1 MIQDAGAHIAH
12 RAKRKTG
19 ESNARRKP
27 GEANGGRGDA
37 VSHTRPRA
45 TEKVVKHRG
54 GREDLVESGW
64 GYEPDQF
71 EYGQSDLTEDRRVP
85 VLITFPEGGHSRGQE
100 HSDSESGPAAA
111 GHDGCRSCPII
122 PQDERLELPLINGF
136 STYVEPDKLEQLADY
151 LPKGTSLTLNH
162 PIRYP
167 ELSQLIASEEFTLEA
182 VASGRVERLPN
193 IDKVWEQGFK
203 GQGQKI
209 VIIDSGIAPH
219 PDVKDKVVEW
229 VDFSKAKKAK
239 PLDEY
244 GHGTHVAGLA
254 AGTGVK
260 SNGEIVGIAPEAELV
275 GLRITT
281 VAEAIKALQWCVE
294 NKDAMNLK
302 VVNMSLGEVARR
314 GHKFDPWALA
324 VQKATEAG
332 LVVCVAAGNEG
343 PNPGSISTPG
353 IYPGAITV
361 GAYDSKGTPETSDD
375 TVWKNSSQ
383 GPTIDGLVKP
393 DVLAPGVSIF
403 GPLASGGALD
413 NAALPHRDKDYFAI
427 SGTSQATPMIAGL
440 SAILLQANPSLDAE
454 GIKAIL
460 KKASGPAPIHPAT
473 GKAAPDGAGLVD
485 AEKALQLALAG
496 RPEQAA
502 A

>member
-1 MIQDAGAHIAH
+1 MIQDATARIAH
-12 RAKRKTG
+12 RPATRAG
-19 ESNARRKP
+19 ESQARK
-27 GEANGGRGDA
+27 AQSAHQHKHA
-37 VSHTRPRA
+37 VSPTYLSQ
-45 TEKVVKHRG
+45 VDG
-54 GREDLVESGW
+54 
-64 GYEPDQF
+64 F
-71 EYGQSDLTEDRRVP
+71 EFGQSDLTEDRRVP
-85 VLITFPEGGHSRGQE
+85 VLITFPQTPVAGGA
-100 HSDSESGPAAA
+100 SDSDVDPGDFDC
-111 GHDGCRSCPII
+111 GDSCPLI

-136 STYVEPDKLEQLADY
+136 STYVEPDKLGALAEFF
-151 LPKGTSLTLNH
+151 PVGTKLSLNH

-167 ELSQLIASEEFTLEA
+167 ELGELIASDTSTEA
-182 VASGRVERLPN
+182 NAMGGRVERLPN
-193 IDKVWEQGFK
+193 IEKVWDKGFR
-203 GQGQKI
+203 GQGQRI
-209 VIIDSGIAPH
+209 VVIDSGIHPH
-219 PDVKDKVVEW
+219 PDLKDKIVEW
-229 VDFSKAKKAK
+229 VDFSKAKKAA

-244 GHGTHVAGLA
+244 GHGTHVAGVA
-254 AGTGVK
+254 AGSGVS
-260 SNGEIVGIAPEAELV
+260 SNGEISGIAPDAELV

-294 NKDAMNLK
+294 NKDEMNLK
-302 VVNMSLGEVARR
+302 VINMSLGEVARR

-361 GAYDSKGTPETSDD
+361 GAYDSKGTADMSDD

-383 GPTIDGLVKP
+383 GPTIDGVSKP

-403 GPLASGGALD
+403 GPLAPGSGLD
-413 NAALPHRDKDYFAI
+413 NAALPHRGSDYFAI

-440 SAILLQANPSLDAE
+440 AALLLQANPELDAE
-454 GIKAIL
+454 GIKAIMR
-460 KKASGPAPIHPAT
+460 KASGEPPIHPAS

-485 AEKALQLALAG
+485 AAKALKLAQASAKKSAAA
-496 RPEQAA
+496 RQQAA

>member
-1 MIQDAGAHIAH
+1 LIQDAAHIAH
-12 RAKRKTG
+12 RATRKTG
-19 ESNARRKP
+19 QSKTRRPHGEPQHQKTGSSRRPESRHSQSQTLGLGSSAALVGSRC
-27 GEANGGRGDA
+27 
-37 VSHTRPRA
+37 
-45 TEKVVKHRG
+45 
-54 GREDLVESGW
+54 DLDS
-64 GYEPDQF
+64 DRF
-71 EYGQSDLTEDRRVP
+71 EWCQSDLTEDRRVP
-85 VLITFPEGGHSRGQE
+85 VLITFPSAEAVQE
-100 HSDSESGPAAA
+100 HSDGDGAADSL
-111 GHDGCRSCPII
+111 GDSCKHCPLI

-136 STYVEPDKLEQLADY
+136 STYVEPEQLDELAEY
-151 LPKGTSLTLNH
+151 LPEGTSMTLNH

-167 ELSQLIASEEFTLEA
+167 MLDRLLASDT
-182 VASGRVERLPN
+182 ASMMEISSAGGRVERLPN
-193 IDKVWEQGFK
+193 IEKVWEQGFK
-203 GQGQKI
+203 GQGQRI
-209 VIIDSGIAPH
+209 VIIDSGIHPH
-219 PDVKDKVVEW
+219 PDLADKVVEW
-229 VDFSKAKKAK
+229 VDFSKAKKPK

-254 AGTGVK
+254 AGSGVK
-260 SNGEIVGIAPEAELV
+260 SNGEISGIAPEAELV

-294 NKDAMNLK
+294 NKDSMNLK
-302 VVNMSLGEVARR
+302 VINMSLGEVARR

-361 GAYDSKGTPETSDD
+361 GAYDSKGTPDPSDD

-383 GPTIDGLVKP
+383 GPTIDNVAKP

-403 GPLASGGALD
+403 GPLAPGAALD

-440 SAILLQANPSLDAE
+440 ASILLQADPTLDAE
-454 GIKAIL
+454 GIKAIM
-460 KKASGPAPIHPAT
+460 KKASGKAPIHPAS
-473 GKAAPDGAGLVD
+473 GKPAMDGAGLVD
-485 AEKALQLALAG
+485 AHKALQLALAG
-496 RPEQAA
+496 RPESAVA
-502 A
+502 

>member
-1 MIQDAGAHIAH
+1 
-12 RAKRKTG
+12 
-19 ESNARRKP
+19 
-27 GEANGGRGDA
+27 
-37 VSHTRPRA
+37 
-45 TEKVVKHRG
+45 
-54 GREDLVESGW
+54 L
-64 GYEPDQF
+64 
-71 EYGQSDLTEDRRVP
+71 
-85 VLITFPEGGHSRGQE
+85 
-100 HSDSESGPAAA
+100 
-111 GHDGCRSCPII
+111 I

-136 STYVEPDKLEQLADY
+136 STYIDPDKLDQLADY
-151 LPKGTSLTLNH
+151 LPEGTSMTLNH

-167 ELSQLIASEEFTLEA
+167 VLSQLIASETIGLESA
-182 VASGRVERLPN
+182 AMGRIERLPN
-193 IDKVWEQGFK
+193 IEKVWAQGFK

-209 VIIDSGIAPH
+209 VIIDSGIHPH
-219 PDVKDKVVEW
+219 PDLKEKVVQW
-229 VDFSKAKKAK
+229 MDFSKAKKQS

-254 AGTGVK
+254 AGSGSQ
-260 SNGEIVGIAPEAELV
+260 SNGEISGIAPEAELV

-324 VQKATEAG
+324 VEKATEAG

-361 GAYDSKGTPETSDD
+361 GAYDSKGTADKKDD
-375 TVWKNSSQ
+375 TVWKSSSQ
-383 GPTIDGLVKP
+383 GPTIDGVSKP

-403 GPLASGGALD
+403 GPLAPGAALD
-413 NAALPHRDKDYFAI
+413 NAALPHRESDYFAI

-440 SAILLQANPSLDAE
+440 ASILLQADPSLDAE
-454 GIKAIL
+454 GIKKIMR
-460 KKASGPAPIHPAT
+460 KASGRAPIHPAS

-485 AEKALQLALAG
+485 AAKALKLALAG
-496 RPEQAA
+496 RPAENAVA
-502 A
+502 

>member
-12 RAKRKTG
+12 RAKRKTSETVGKKTG
-19 ESNARRKP
+19 ETHGKRKA
-27 GEANGGRGDA
+27 GETQATRGYD
-37 VSHTRPRA
+37 SDH
-45 TEKVVKHRG
+45 
-54 GREDLVESGW
+54 
-64 GYEPDQF
+64 F

-85 VLITFPEGGHSRGQE
+85 VLITFPQGGQVRGQQ
-100 HSDSESGPAAA
+100 HSDAETGAAD
-111 GHDGCRSCPII
+111 HDGCKSCPII

-136 STYVEPDKLEQLADY
+136 STYVDPDKLEELAEY

-167 ELSQLIASEEFTLEA
+167 ELSKLIASEDPGLQA
-182 VASGRVERLPN
+182 VSAGRVERLPN
-193 IDKVWEQGFK
+193 IEKVWGQGFK
-203 GQGQKI
+203 GQGQRI

-219 PDVKDKVVEW
+219 PDLKDKIVEW
-229 VDFSKAKKAK
+229 VDFSKAKKAN

-244 GHGTHVAGLA
+244 GHGTHVAGVA
-254 AGTGVK
+254 AGTGAK
-260 SNGEIVGIAPEAELV
+260 SSGEIVGIAPDADLV

-302 VVNMSLGEVARR
+302 VINMSLGEVARR
-314 GHKFDPWALA
+314 GYKFDPWSLA

-343 PNPGSISTPG
+343 PNPQSISTPG

-361 GAYDSKGTPETSDD
+361 GAYDSKGTPDMTDD
-375 TVWKNSSQ
+375 TVWKSSSQ
-383 GPTIDGLVKP
+383 GPTIDGLMKP

-403 GPLASGGALD
+403 GPLAAGGALD

-440 SAILLQANPSLDAE
+440 SAILLQANPNLDAD
-454 GIKAIL
+454 GIKNIL
-460 KKASGPAPIHPAT
+460 RKASGPAPIHPAT
-473 GKAAPDGAGLVD
+473 GKATPDGAGLVD
-485 AEKALQLALAG
+485 AEKALELALAG
-496 RPEQAA
+496 RPAAQAVA
-502 A
+502 